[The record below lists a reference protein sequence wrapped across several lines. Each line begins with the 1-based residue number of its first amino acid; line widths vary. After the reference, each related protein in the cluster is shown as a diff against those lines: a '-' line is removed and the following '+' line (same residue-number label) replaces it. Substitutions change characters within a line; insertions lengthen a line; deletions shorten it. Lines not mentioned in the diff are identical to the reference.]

1 MRPRCSRCVAR
12 ARTAAGIGS
21 VVHELPPSSLRI
33 RSEPAASRASPS
45 KASATTAGFTSSAP
59 RIIFGNANTLTAVP
73 DDKRNMRRV
82 SGGCDWLG
90 TVTPYQTLG
99 PPPRPEGTPNVGRT
113 AHRGTCAAEALDD
126 VPAALV
132 RPGGSSAAGT

>member
-1 MRPRCSRCVAR
+1 
-12 ARTAAGIGS
+12 
-21 VVHELPPSSLRI
+21 
-33 RSEPAASRASPS
+33 
-45 KASATTAGFTSSAP
+45 
-59 RIIFGNANTLTAVP
+59 
-73 DDKRNMRRV
+73 MRRV

-132 RPGGSSAAGT
+132 RPGVRSDEGPRRRFGWRAWNAGKLLRHRRPKRLPESRDAAVCLWSAPRPDAARPEAAHTQQAHYTRAEASTATPT